1 MKMEN
6 LENKSTQVTKMTT
19 LDSETIET
27 NPETLA
33 SFFILGIEN
42 IQTNALINS
51 IKNQFEIHG
60 EILESFEKFCT
71 SKGQG
76 KIILIDCSHYTFSK
90 VFDALSMKSMR
101 SKNINVALFNMKKDS
116 RFESLVTL
124 PQIKGIFYDTS
135 QYGTLL
141 SGLEDIIHGK
151 LWLPRHLMQKMVDS
165 HRKLPTFRASSKVF
179 TKREQQI
186 LHSIC
191 RGHTNQD
198 IAHELALSEHTI
210 KSHLYNLFKKHNFR
224 NRLEAC
230 AWARDQLETGFK
242 FDKIINN

>member
-1 MKMEN
+1 
-6 LENKSTQVTKMTT
+6 MTT
-19 LDSETIET
+19 LDNDITET
-27 NPETLA
+27 NSEKLA
-33 SFFILGIEN
+33 NIFVLGIEN
-42 IQTNALINS
+42 IQTNALMNS

-60 EILESFEKFCT
+60 EIMESFEKICT
-71 SKGQG
+71 AKEQSN
-76 KIILIDCSHYTFSK
+76 IILIDCSHYTFSK
-90 VFDALSMKSMR
+90 IFDILSMKSMR
-101 SKNINVALFNMKKDS
+101 SKKTKVALFNMKKDS
-116 RFESLVTL
+116 RFESLVTS

-165 HRKLPTFRASSKVF
+165 HRKLPTLRASSKIF

-198 IAHELALSEHTI
+198 IAIELALSEHTI

-230 AWARDQLETGFK
+230 AWARDQSETGFE
-242 FDKIINN
+242 FDKIVNN

>member
-1 MKMEN
+1 
-6 LENKSTQVTKMTT
+6 MTT
-19 LDSETIET
+19 LDGEIIDVS
-27 NPETLA
+27 PKTLA
-33 SFFILGIEN
+33 NIFVLGVEN
-42 IQTNALINS
+42 LQTNALTNS
-51 IKNQFEIHG
+51 IKNQFKIHSEIVD
-60 EILESFEKFCT
+60 SFENTKLT
-71 SKGQG
+71 KEQTN
-76 KIILIDCSHYTFSK
+76 IILIDCGHYTFSK
-90 VFDALSMKSMR
+90 AFDLLSEKSMR
-101 SKNINVALFNMKKDS
+101 SKSTNVALFNMKKNS

-135 QYGTLL
+135 QYSTLL
-141 SGLEDIIHGK
+141 TGLDDIIHGK

-198 IAHELALSEHTI
+198 IANELALSEHTI

-230 AWARDQLETGFK
+230 AWARDQFELGFK
-242 FDKIINN
+242 FDKIIDNNEPLRP

>member
-1 MKMEN
+1 M
-6 LENKSTQVTKMTT
+6 ST
-19 LDSETIET
+19 LDNNIIDTT
-27 NPETLA
+27 PERPANILV
-33 SFFILGIEN
+33 LGIEN

-51 IKNQFEIHG
+51 IKNQFELHG
-60 EILESFEKFCT
+60 EIMESFEKI
-71 SKGQG
+71 SVEKEQSN
-76 KIILIDCSHYTFSK
+76 IILIDYSHYTFSK
-90 VFDALSMKSMR
+90 IFDLLSIKSMR
-101 SKNINVALFNMKKDS
+101 SRNTNIALFNMKKGS
-116 RFESLVTL
+116 RFESLVTS

-141 SGLEDIIHGK
+141 SGLDDIIHGK
-151 LWLPRHLMQKMVDS
+151 LWLPRHLMQKLVDS
-165 HRKLPTFRASSKVF
+165 HRKLPTFRASSKIF

-198 IAHELALSEHTI
+198 IATELALSEHTI

-230 AWARDQLETGFK
+230 AWARDQFETGFE